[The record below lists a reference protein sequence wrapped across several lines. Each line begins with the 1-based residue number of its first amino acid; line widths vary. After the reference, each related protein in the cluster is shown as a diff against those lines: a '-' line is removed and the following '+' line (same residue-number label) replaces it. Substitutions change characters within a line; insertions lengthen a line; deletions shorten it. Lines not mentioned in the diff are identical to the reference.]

1 MIFEVSDISDIA
13 EQMALTGPPPGSD
26 SNPHNPAHIVT
37 DRRAQRHRDQ
47 KHQTGAAGG
56 YLRNLQEGKRTAQ
69 YVIGEAMP
77 EDAGV
82 LPTAKAVAKEFRTSE
97 RKKVKAKAKKP
108 K

>member
-1 MIFEVSDISDIA
+1 MDAAAKLLKAEKVLHVSGVDLAKELGVHSATVTRSIKP
-13 EQMALTGPPPGSD
+13 ALQ
-26 SNPHNPAHIVT
+26 A
-37 DRRAQRHRDQ
+37 
-47 KHQTGAAGG
+47 G

-77 EDAGV
+77 GDAGV

>member
-1 MIFEVSDISDIA
+1 M
-13 EQMALTGPPPGSD
+13 
-26 SNPHNPAHIVT
+26 
-37 DRRAQRHRDQ
+37 
-47 KHQTGAAGG
+47 
-56 YLRNLQEGKRTAQ
+56 RNLQEGKRTAQ

-97 RKKVKAKAKKP
+97 RKKVKAKTKKP